1 MAEVNILAQ
10 HGWGFGADCW
20 DDWRDVLPANFTLHC
35 SDRGYFGPVVATV
48 SRRFQILITHSFGL
62 HMVVPEFVA
71 AAELVVVISG
81 FRHFHAERPSSA
93 RRSRRTVEQ
102 MLVRLQDE
110 PEALLVDFHARCGTG
125 VTGGID
131 RTDGTE
137 DFGGQSRV
145 VDRRRLYGDLQFLQD
160 SFLDLYSL
168 SGVGRV
174 LVLHGD
180 HDRIVP
186 RERATDLH
194 RALCNSELS
203 VVAAA
208 GHALPMT
215 HARGC
220 WQEIERVWNMRC
232 ARR

>member
-48 SRRFQILITHSFGL
+48 PRRFQILITHSFGL

-81 FRHFHAERPSSA
+81 FRHFHAERPTSA
-93 RRSRRTVEQ
+93 RRSRRTVEK

-131 RTDGTE
+131 GTDGTE

-145 VDRRRLYGDLQFLQD
+145 VDRRRLYEDLQFLQD
-160 SFLDLYSL
+160 SFLDLDSL

-174 LVLHGD
+174 LLLHGD
-180 HDRIVP
+180 DDRIVP
-186 RERATDLH
+186 AERATDLH
-194 RALCNSELS
+194 RALRNSELR